1 MKPSIPAI
9 IALLGATACSHVQA
23 GQDVDEVRSIDP
35 DSMVHVHC
43 TRGELRI
50 VGWDRSE
57 AQVTGE
63 LDDLA
68 RNLQFEVQ
76 GDKTWIRVRM
86 PDHSVNRGDGAD
98 LVIHLPH
105 TVSLQVEAVSADV
118 TLKNILGPLAVRTVS
133 GDVRATGLGDRI
145 RINTTSGDVDLE
157 EGAGQV
163 SVMTTSGDTTLQMA
177 ATHVRIDSVSGDTEL
192 ELEEFASVVAS
203 TVSADLELSGGL
215 NPAGAIEL
223 KSVSGDVELRLV
235 APVNAALDIR
245 TGPGGEI
252 DNELSDDAPHR
263 LENRGM
269 ALDAT
274 LGSGNGQ
281 IHIKTVSGEI
291 QLESP

>member
-1 MKPSIPAI
+1 
-9 IALLGATACSHVQA
+9 
-23 GQDVDEVRSIDP
+23 
-35 DSMVHVHC
+35 MVHVHC
-43 TRGELRI
+43 TRGELSI
-50 VGWDRSE
+50 IGWDRSE
-57 AQVTGE
+57 AHVTGE

-68 RNLQFEVQ
+68 RGLQFEVQ

-86 PDHSVNRGDGAD
+86 PDHNINRGDGAD

-105 TVSLQVEAVSADV
+105 TVHLQVEAVSADV
-118 TLKNILGPLAVRTVS
+118 TLENILGPLAVRTVS
-133 GDVRATGLGDRI
+133 GDVRATGLGNRI

-157 EGAGQV
+157 EGEGQV
-163 SVMTTSGDTTLQMA
+163 SVMTTSGDTTLKMA
-177 ATHVRIDSVSGDTEL
+177 ATHVWVDSVSGEIEL
-192 ELEEFASVVAS
+192 ELEGFDSVVAN

-215 NPAGAIEL
+215 NPAGRIES
-223 KSVSGDVELRLV
+223 KSVSSEVELRLT
-235 APVNAALDIR
+235 APVNAELNIR

-281 IHIKTVSGEI
+281 INIITVSGEI
-291 QLESP
+291 QLESQ